1 MTDASPATATPAA
14 FAPVL
19 IAPWRALPTEAD
31 REAAALM
38 AAAAPEEIAEPIL
51 PPTLAN
57 ADPIFPGS
65 ACTGAGI
72 FAQADD
78 QVAWIPDRALPIT
91 PLVARRFAPT

>member
-1 MTDASPATATPAA
+1 
-14 FAPVL
+14 
-19 IAPWRALPTEAD
+19 
-31 REAAALM
+31 M

-72 FAQADD
+72 FDHAADHL
-78 QVAWIPDRALPIT
+78 A
-91 PLVARRFAPT
+91 

>member
-1 MTDASPATATPAA
+1 MVAASPATATPAA

-19 IAPWRALPTEAD
+19 IAPWRALPTAED

-72 FAQADD
+72 FAHA
-78 QVAWIPDRALPIT
+78 ASHLA
-91 PLVARRFAPT
+91 

>member
-1 MTDASPATATPAA
+1 MVAARAATATPAA

-19 IAPWRALPTEAD
+19 IAPWRALPTETD
-31 REAAALM
+31 RDAAALT